1 MVCPLA
7 RGGGRSL
14 KLKKVNYRE
23 LNAKQKE
30 LFNFQKLA
38 AVMADYGFNCI
49 RLSDDWQGAD
59 FLAYHKDGA
68 ETLKVQLKTRMTIKK
83 EYIGKDLFLAFLV
96 DGSWC
101 LVEHAPWFP
110 PSVGTP
116 PGLHLNR
123 GKLVAPTLV
132 RNPVLQY
139 GTRYRVTSLI
149 RGH

>member
-1 MVCPLA
+1 M
-7 RGGGRSL
+7 

-38 AVMADYGFNCI
+38 AVMADYGFNRI

-68 ETLKVQLKTRMTIKK
+68 ETLKVQLKTKMTIKK
-83 EYIGKDLFLAFLV
+83 EYIGKDLFLAFPV

-101 LVEHAPWFP
+101 LVEHDLLVSIIGRHSTWLTSESWKAGGAY
-110 PSVGTP
+110 SSAK
-116 PGLHLNR
+116 PGAAIR
-123 GKLVAPTLV
+123 DA
-132 RNPVLQY
+132 LQGY
-139 GTRYRVTSLI
+139 I
-149 RGH
+149 ID

>member
-1 MVCPLA
+1 MVCPRA
-7 RGGGRSL
+7 RRGGRSL

-68 ETLKVQLKTRMTIKK
+68 ETLKAQLKSRMTIKK
-83 EYIGKDLFLAFLV
+83 EYMGKDLFLAVPV
-96 DGSWC
+96 DGSWY
-101 LVEHAPWFP
+101 LVEHYLLVSIIGRYSTWLE
-110 PSVGTP
+110 SETWKTDGTYSSAKH
-116 PGLHLNR
+116 G
-123 GKLVAPTLV
+123 VAI
-132 RNPVLQY
+132 RSALQGY
-139 GTRYRVTSLI
+139 TI
-149 RGH
+149 D